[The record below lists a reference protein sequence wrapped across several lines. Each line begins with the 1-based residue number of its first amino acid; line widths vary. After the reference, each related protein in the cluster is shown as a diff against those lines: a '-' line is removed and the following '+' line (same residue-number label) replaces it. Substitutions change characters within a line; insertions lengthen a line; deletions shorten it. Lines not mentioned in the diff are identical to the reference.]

1 MVPPPFGAIYAPH
14 DGRCSGWGWNIFH
27 YTLAFVFNLLVPVLA
42 SLSAE
47 QASAL
52 SAIASTT
59 SAPVRTRAVVLLWL
73 QPFSL
78 LDLI

>member
-1 MVPPPFGAIYAPH
+1 M
-14 DGRCSGWGWNIFH
+14 GWNIFH
-27 YTLAFVFNLLVPVLA
+27 YTLAFVFNLLVPILA

-52 SAIASTT
+52 SAIASAT
-59 SAPVRTRAVVLLWL
+59 SAPVRARAVVLLWL